1 MNNKGQIKT
10 KSKINQIVE
19 TLEGIEK
26 DFDNLKL
33 TTQKKDKQL
42 FSIKQSIKSYQS
54 EISKIE

>member
-42 FSIKQSIKSYQS
+42 FQ
-54 EISKIE
+54 